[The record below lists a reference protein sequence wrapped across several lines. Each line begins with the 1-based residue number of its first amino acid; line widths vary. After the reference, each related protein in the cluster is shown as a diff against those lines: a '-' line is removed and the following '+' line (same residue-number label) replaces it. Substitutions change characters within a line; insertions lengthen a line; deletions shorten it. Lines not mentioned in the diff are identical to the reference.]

1 MSWKSILPSLESG
14 GFDLLKMGASGLL
27 GYFLGRRSKRGSIR
41 KSTYSGAVNL
51 LNEYNVILSAS
62 EFPDSKFMVRAAV
75 IDGQIA
81 EWFSPSTYVA
91 WREAHKFISW
101 RGLPKEASEYDYSE
115 AKTRALDA
123 IAAELRSELP
133 KKKGT

>member
-14 GFDLLKMGASGLL
+14 GFDLLKMGASGFL
-27 GYFLGRRSKRGSIR
+27 GYFLGRRSKRASIR
-41 KSTYSGAVNL
+41 MSTYSGAVNF

-62 EFPDSKFMVRAAV
+62 EL
-75 IDGQIA
+75 
-81 EWFSPSTYVA
+81 FSPSTYVA

-133 KKKGT
+133 KKRGTYSEAQ